1 MISARGGEA
10 YASAMEPTVPAINIL
25 AVLLA
30 TVVAMAVG
38 FVYYHPKVLGTSWM
52 RAIGHDRE
60 SMGRGVK
67 PWIYPLIIAC
77 AFVTAWVLAGAAWMS
92 HEFYGGSFLLSAL
105 VTAWILFVGFTLA
118 RVVVHDAF
126 DPRGFRVTGHTA
138 LNELLVITAMAL
150 VIGLW
155 PPAA

>member
-1 MISARGGEA
+1 
-10 YASAMEPTVPAINIL
+10 MELTVPAINVF

-30 TVVAMAVG
+30 TVAAMVVG

-52 RAIGHDRE
+52 KAIGHTRE
-60 SMGRGVK
+60 SVGTGPK
-67 PWIYPLIIAC
+67 PWVYALTVVC
-77 AFVTAWVLAGAAWMS
+77 AFATAWVLAGATWIS
-92 HEFYGGSFLLSAL
+92 QQFYDGSFLLNAL
-105 VTAWILFVGFTLA
+105 VTGWILFIGFTLA

-138 LNELLVITAMAL
+138 LNEVLVITAMAL
-150 VIGLW
+150 VIGVW

>member
-1 MISARGGEA
+1 MDL
-10 YASAMEPTVPAINIL
+10 TVPAVNIF

-30 TVVAMAVG
+30 TVAAMVVG

-52 RAIGHDRE
+52 KAIGHTPD
-60 SMGRGVK
+60 SVGKGPK
-67 PWIYPLIIAC
+67 PWVYPLIILC
-77 AFVTAWVLAGAAWMS
+77 AFVTAWVLAGATWIAF
-92 HEFYGGSFLLSAL
+92 EFYGGSFLLNAL
-105 VTAWILFVGFTLA
+105 VTGWILFVGFTIS

-138 LNELLVITAMAL
+138 LNEFLIITVMAL
-150 VIGLW
+150 IIGVW

>member
-1 MISARGGEA
+1 VIFGAGARA
-10 YASAMEPTVPAINIL
+10 YASAMELTVPAINIF

-30 TVVAMAVG
+30 TVAAMVVG
-38 FVYYHPKVLGTSWM
+38 FVYYHPKVLGTRWM
-52 RAIGHDRE
+52 TAIGHTPD

-67 PWIYPLIIAC
+67 PWIYPLIIVC
-77 AFVTAWVLAGAAWMS
+77 AFATAWVLAGAAWIS
-92 HEFYGGSFLLSAL
+92 QEFYGGSFLLNAL
-105 VTAWILFVGFTLA
+105 VTGWILFIGFTLA

-138 LNELLVITAMAL
+138 LNEVLVITAMAL
-150 VIGLW
+150 VIGVW